1 MSEWVRLDITS
12 FTKTTNREKIL
23 KILKGAKV
31 GQQSTSHI
39 RGKWKSCSDFD
50 YIFSP
55 GWMLWDHRP
64 LHEHRQKQK
73 LHFHRHQTRRLWNQD
88 SRLPRFWFR
97 ISLGSKIKFHLF
109 RLLDYWG
116 RLCSPTCRRTSSLNN
131 NLPHSHFEQIF
142 YIFSP
147 PIFPHLG
154 ILPNIPPFYSIIVNC
169 WTIQQVHFWLT
180 KTPNPITY
188 LTTIWENK
196 MLIFLCMVYLFRRW

>member
-142 YIFSP
+142 YIFSHLSSLEDSAKYP
-147 PIFPHLG
+147 TILFNHCKLLDYSASPFLIDQNAKSNHVPHYYLG
-154 ILPNIPPFYSIIVNC
+154 
-169 WTIQQVHFWLT
+169 
-180 KTPNPITY
+180 K
-188 LTTIWENK
+188 
-196 MLIFLCMVYLFRRW
+196 